1 MATEFLKNGNFSDG
15 LKYWAAPEGFDP
27 DFKPWPAGDGQS
39 IKLDATEVT
48 VSQFI
53 NELPDSTLR
62 IEFDV
67 HSADVKI
74 DEALFVI
81 AVGGYN
87 KEGALNLTPIIGL
100 ATEEWEH
107 FSGEIT
113 FEEAL
118 EKCFVNLSAP
128 SNTFRFPLSNSNS
141 NSNSNSK
148 LASQFGPVRFANLS
162 LSMIDAKDA
171 DQTD

>member
-15 LKYWAAPEGFDP
+15 LKYWAAPEDFDP

-67 HSADVKI
+67 HRADVKI

-128 SNTFRFPLSNSNS
+128 SNTFRFSLSNSNS
-141 NSNSNSK
+141 R
-148 LASQFGPVRFANLS
+148 LASQYGPVRFANLS
-162 LSMIDAKDA
+162 LSTIDAKDA

>member
-1 MATEFLKNGNFSDG
+1 MATEYLQNGNFSDG

-67 HSADVKI
+67 HRADVKI

-128 SNTFRFPLSNSNS
+128 SNTFRFSLSNSNS
-141 NSNSNSK
+141 NSNSR

-162 LSMIDAKDA
+162 LTMIDAKDS